1 MTGGGGGIRVG
12 RSGRRHQ
19 RETGSSIRVRGDVS
33 LDLDDVGKWDG
44 YGVCT
49 DARKK
54 LQDGL
59 VGSGK
64 KGK

>member
-1 MTGGGGGIRVG
+1 MTGGGGGIGVG

-19 RETGSSIRVRGDVS
+19 RETGCSIRVRGDVS